1 MRTKELESFEE
12 RKPRE
17 RKPKSAKE
25 ALSSLMR
32 LCARSEKSSGD
43 AMRLMRT
50 WEVPERE
57 RSGVLQM
64 LIDQRFI
71 DDRRYAEAYTREK
84 SSLAGWGKRKIA
96 LQLRAK
102 GVARDI
108 VDEVLASLDSD
119 EQAER
124 LADKL
129 HRKMRSTK
137 AASEYELRGKLLR
150 YALSLGYDYDMA
162 NDAISRVVSADER

>member
-1 MRTKELESFEE
+1 MCAKEVESFEE

-17 RKPKSAKE
+17 RKPKSAE
-25 ALSSLMR
+25 QALAALMR
-32 LCARSEKSSGD
+32 LCARSEMSSGD
-43 AMRLMRT
+43 ALRLMRT
-50 WEVPERE
+50 WEVAEGARQ
-57 RSGVLQM
+57 SVLQK

-96 LQLRAK
+96 LQLRQK
-102 GVARDI
+102 GVSRDI
-108 VDEVLASLDSD
+108 VDEVLASLNTD
-119 EQAER
+119 EQSER

-129 HRKMRSTK
+129 RRKMRSTK
-137 AASEYELRGKLLR
+137 ASNQYELRGKLLR

-162 NDAISRVVSADER
+162 TSVIDGIISDES

>member
-1 MRTKELESFEE
+1 MCAKEVESFEK

-17 RKPKSAKE
+17 RKPKSAE
-25 ALSSLMR
+25 QALAALMR

-43 AMRLMRT
+43 ALRLMRT
-50 WEVPERE
+50 WEVAEGARQ
-57 RSGVLQM
+57 SVLQK

-96 LQLRAK
+96 LQLKQK
-102 GVARDI
+102 GVSRDI
-108 VDEVLASLDSD
+108 VDEVLASLNTD
-119 EQAER
+119 EQSER

-129 HRKMRSTK
+129 RRKMRSTK
-137 AASEYELRGKLLR
+137 ASNQYELRGKLLR

-162 NDAISRVVSADER
+162 TSAIDGIISDES

>member
-1 MRTKELESFEE
+1 MCAKEVESFEE

-17 RKPKSAKE
+17 RKPKSAE
-25 ALSSLMR
+25 QALAALMR

-43 AMRLMRT
+43 ALRLMRT
-50 WEVPERE
+50 WEVAEGARQ
-57 RSGVLQM
+57 SVLQK

-96 LQLRAK
+96 LQLKQK
-102 GVARDI
+102 GVSRDI
-108 VDEVLASLDSD
+108 VDEVLASLNTD
-119 EQAER
+119 EQSER

-129 HRKMRSTK
+129 RRKMRSTK
-137 AASEYELRGKLLR
+137 ASNQYELRGKLLR

-162 NDAISRVVSADER
+162 TSAIDGIISDE

>member
-1 MRTKELESFEE
+1 MCAKEVESFKE

-17 RKPKSAKE
+17 RKPKSAE
-25 ALSSLMR
+25 QALAALMR

-43 AMRLMRT
+43 ALRLMRT
-50 WEVPERE
+50 WEVAEGARQ
-57 RSGVLQM
+57 SVLQK

-96 LQLRAK
+96 LQLRQK
-102 GVARDI
+102 GVSRDI
-108 VDEVLASLDSD
+108 VDEVLASLNTD
-119 EQAER
+119 EQSES

-129 HRKMRSTK
+129 RQKMRSTK
-137 AASEYELRGKLLR
+137 AASQYELRGKLLR

-162 NDAISRVVSADER
+162 TSAIDGIVSDES